1 MPSPS
6 LAPLSLEDAKSLV
19 TLLEN
24 GDNEAARELFNSIS
38 TKDTAQLFSE
48 VGKLTRQLHDSLNDF
63 QLNERIVCMTNEA
76 IPDAKTRLM
85 YVIDTTQDAVNK
97 TMDLVDRC
105 MPIGKNLNLSVD
117 SILPEWQKLKA
128 RQLKFGGFD
137 ELCHK
142 MDDFLHKSAAESA
155 TLNEL
160 LTEVLLAQGYQDLTG
175 QVLLR
180 VIDLV
185 KNVEDNLIHMLTMFG
200 ENEVN
205 ENANKNDAKADSI
218 KAEGPILNAAAR
230 EDVAS
235 DQDDVDDL
243 LSSLGF

>member
-1 MPSPS
+1 MPDLS

-24 GDNEAARELFNSIS
+24 GDDQAARELFDTIS
-38 TKDTAQLFSE
+38 SKDAAKLFSE
-48 VGKLTRQLHDSLNDF
+48 VGKLTRQLHNSLNDF
-63 QLNERIVCMTNEA
+63 QFNERIVCMTNED
-76 IPDAKTRLM
+76 IPDAHTRLM
-85 YVIDTTQDAVNK
+85 YVIETTQDAANK
-97 TMDLVDRC
+97 TMDLVESC
-105 MPIGKNLNLSVD
+105 MPIGKNLYSVIN
-117 SILPEWQKLKA
+117 SILPEWKQLKA
-128 RQLKFGGFD
+128 RQLELGGFD
-137 ELCHK
+137 DVCHN
-142 MDDFLHKSAAESA
+142 MDAFLLKSVAES
-155 TLNEL
+155 TKLNEL
-160 LTEVLLAQGYQDLTG
+160 LTEVLLTQGYQDLTA

-200 ENEVN
+200 EIEVN
-205 ENANKNDAKADSI
+205 ESANKIDVKADSI